1 MSKTESQHPADGAGQ
16 HNNVPP
22 SSSSSSASGQQNGS
36 SRRNFDSH
44 NLSSGTSSRAA
55 SRPNSS
61 AGQES
66 HHHNHQHGSSSS
78 RKGQNRSNKAPI
90 KIGQYT
96 IQQTLGAGSFGKVKL
111 ATHSLTGHRVAMK
124 IINRRKISSLDM
136 GGRVK
141 REIQYLKLLRHPHII
156 KLYEVITTPS
166 DIIMVIEYAGGE
178 LFQYIVERGR
188 MSEDEA
194 RRFFQQIIAAIE
206 YCHRHK
212 IVHRDLKPENLL
224 LDDHLNV
231 KIGDFGLSNIM
242 TDGDFLKTSCG
253 SPNYA
258 APEVI
263 SGKLYAGPEIDI
275 WSCGVILYVMLCGRL
290 PFDDDYIPTL
300 FKKING
306 GIYTLPSYLSPEAK
320 HLLSSM
326 LVVDPVKRITIS
338 EIRQL
343 PWFQKDLPKY
353 LQPLP
358 PTPAAEADGFNFGM
372 TAENNGEGEN
382 PEEGKSQREGEFLP
396 GLGYIEPE
404 IVSELTEK
412 MIGFGTEEVRQQL
425 LEPGENQVKV
435 AYQLVR
441 DHKRMLQTAHLD
453 ENHDMESFLAQS
465 PPPWNAGLDEN
476 MARSTSIRRRE
487 RRATADQNVQA
498 TDLQAG
504 VQSTPMI
511 DGLPDETTMS
521 EHELGNVTDDLTT
534 EAGPSEE
541 EDSATDMDDLF
552 TEDDDGL
559 DLDGS
564 SKPIGVGILEPSIPG
579 MRLDLKTPKS
589 ETVPIPTATSTKRG
603 RSRWHFGI
611 RSRSPPMEIMLEL
624 YRTLQVLGMEWRE
637 KPRDREARIAA
648 EKEALSEQSVKEENG
663 DENGEEELKKES
675 IEDKDD
681 HKPRSH
687 HSHDKSNAQSD
698 QTNGEELYF
707 IETRWTVNQIVVRMN
722 LQLYRVDQDNY
733 LVDFRHVGY
742 SSLIPRESLPGSE
755 GSSKVQTRSSSVP
768 AEGAISFDERFQ
780 NSTNGSGKNATDEK
794 MTKQPLTKSPD
805 SNITSPPGVG
815 GAGTVATNH
824 SSGLDEKSLH
834 AALETA
840 YQQSGTPS
848 LINTRRH
855 TSIIPAE
862 GRKDVNSPFLFL
874 ECATRLIIELAG
886 GG

>member
-1 MSKTESQHPADGAGQ
+1 MSTSESQHPANGAGQ
-16 HNNVPP
+16 HSNVP
-22 SSSSSSASGQQNGS
+22 SSSSSSSAHHNGTG
-36 SRRNFDSH
+36 RRNFDSH
-44 NLSSGTSSRAA
+44 ALSSGTSSRAA
-55 SRPNSS
+55 SRPSSS

-66 HHHNHQHGSSSS
+66 HNKNNHHQSSTSS
-78 RKGQNRSNKAPI
+78 RKGQSRSNKAPI

-224 LDDHLNV
+224 LDDRLNV

-306 GIYTLPSYLSPEAK
+306 GIYTLPSYLTPEAK

-358 PTPAAEADGFNFGM
+358 PTPAAETDGFSFGM
-372 TAENNGEGEN
+372 SSETNGETEKR
-382 PEEGKSQREGEFLP
+382 EDSKDQRDKEFSS

-404 IVSELTEK
+404 IVAELTEK

-425 LEPGENQVKV
+425 FEPGENQVKV

-441 DHKRMLQTAHLD
+441 DHRRMVQTAHLD

-465 PPPWNAGLDEN
+465 PPPWNAGLEEN
-476 MARSTSIRRRE
+476 ISRSTSIRKRE
-487 RRATADQNVQA
+487 RRATADQN
-498 TDLQAG
+498 LQTFDTQSG
-504 VQSTPMI
+504 MQSTPLI
-511 DGLPDETTMS
+511 DGLPDETMMS
-521 EHELGNVTDDLTT
+521 EHEMGNVTDDLTT

-559 DLDGS
+559 DLDGT

-589 ETVPIPTATSTKRG
+589 ESVPIPVATSSKRG

-637 KPRDREARIAA
+637 KPKDREARIAA
-648 EKEALSEQSVKEENG
+648 EKLSKEG
-663 DENGEEELKKES
+663 QNGEERPDDETKHHSE
-675 IEDKDD
+675 ENKDE
-681 HKPRSH
+681 HKSRSH
-687 HSHDKSNAQSD
+687 HNNKNGKTNSQSD

-707 IETRWTVNQIVVRMN
+707 IETRWIVNQIVVRMN

-742 SSLIPRESLPGSE
+742 SNLAPKASLPDSE
-755 GSSKVQTRSSSVP
+755 GSSKIQLRSSSVP
-768 AEGAISFDERFQ
+768 AEGTLSTDDRLHPLIK
-780 NSTNGSGKNATDEK
+780 NSTEDK
-794 MTKQPLTKSPD
+794 MTKQPLTKSPE
-805 SNITSPPGVG
+805 SNTTSPPLVG
-815 GAGTVATNH
+815 GTS

-834 AALETA
+834 AALESA

-848 LINTRRH
+848 SHLHSRRH
-855 TSIIPAE
+855 TSVIPAE

>member
-1 MSKTESQHPADGAGQ
+1 MSTSESQHPANGQGQ
-16 HNNVPP
+16 HSNAP
-22 SSSSSSASGQQNGS
+22 SSSSSSGQQN
-36 SRRNFDSH
+36 
-44 NLSSGTSSRAA
+44 GTSSRAA
-55 SRPNSS
+55 SRPSSS
-61 AGQES
+61 AGQDQ
-66 HHHNHQHGSSSS
+66 QHGSSSSSS

-306 GIYTLPSYLSPEAK
+306 GIYTLPSYLTPEAK

-358 PTPAAEADGFNFGM
+358 PTPAAETDGFNFGM
-372 TAENNGEGEN
+372 TTEAKGESEKR
-382 PEEGKSQREGEFLP
+382 EESKDQRDREFIS

-404 IVSELTEK
+404 IVAELTEK
-412 MIGFGTEEVRQQL
+412 MIGFGTEAVRQQL

-465 PPPWNAGLDEN
+465 PPPWNAGLEEN
-476 MARSTSIRRRE
+476 MSRSTSIRRP
-487 RRATADQNVQA
+487 
-498 TDLQAG
+498 TDAQPG
-504 VQSTPMI
+504 VQSTPII
-511 DGLPDETTMS
+511 DGLADETMMS
-521 EHELGNVTDDLTT
+521 EHEMGNVTDDLTT

-559 DLDGS
+559 DLDGTG
-564 SKPIGVGILEPSIPG
+564 KPIGVGILEPSIPG

-589 ETVPIPTATSTKRG
+589 ETVPIPMASSTKRG

-637 KPRDREARIAA
+637 KPKDREARIAA
-648 EKEALSEQSVKEENG
+648 EKEALSKQSMDG
-663 DENGEEELKKES
+663 QNGEENPDDETKHHAE
-675 IEDKDD
+675 ENKDE
-681 HKPRSH
+681 HKSRSH
-687 HSHDKSNAQSD
+687 HNGKNGKSNAQTD

-707 IETRWTVNQIVVRMN
+707 IETRWIVNQIVVRMN

-742 SSLIPRESLPGSE
+742 SNLAPRASLTGSE
-755 GSSKVQTRSSSVP
+755 GRAP
-768 AEGAISFDERFQ
+768 
-780 NSTNGSGKNATDEK
+780 
-794 MTKQPLTKSPD
+794 
-805 SNITSPPGVG
+805 
-815 GAGTVATNH
+815 

-848 LINTRRH
+848 ITATRRH
-855 TSIIPAE
+855 TSVIPAE